1 MNSAIELHDSECL
14 AVEAGREGTGSVLL
28 DAYVHR
34 SEGRPGCE
42 AGEGGIQRVRMIF
55 ENMKVDGLI
64 GDLPAYIYEG
74 SLTTGDA
81 VLDNM
86 IERPGSFPGEASFK
100 VMLSEDAR
108 ILTVSGTKMTLVVE
122 TEFRYV
128 ERFNPGDPQTQQ
140 DQSS

>member
-1 MNSAIELHDSECL
+1 MNSAIELHDSECV
-14 AVEAGREGTGSVLL
+14 AVEAGGDGTGSVLL

-34 SEGRPGCE
+34 SEGRPGWE

-55 ENMKVDGLI
+55 ENMTVEGVI
-64 GDLPAYIYEG
+64 GNLPAYIYEG

-86 IERPGSFPGEASFK
+86 IEFPGSYPGKASFK
-100 VMLSEDAR
+100 VVLSEDAR

-128 ERFNPGDPQTQQ
+128 ERFSPGNPQT
-140 DQSS
+140 

>member
-14 AVEAGREGTGSVLL
+14 AVEAGREGTGFVLL

-34 SEGRPGCE
+34 SEGKPGWE

-55 ENMKVDGLI
+55 ENMTVEGVI
-64 GDLPAYIYEG
+64 GNLPAYIYEG
-74 SLTTGDA
+74 SLTTGDV

-86 IERPGSFPGEASFK
+86 IELAGSYPAKASFK

-108 ILTVSGTKMTLVVE
+108 ILIVSGTKMTLVVE

-128 ERFNPGDPQTQQ
+128 ERFSPGNPQTEKGY
-140 DQSS
+140 SS

>member
-14 AVEAGREGTGSVLL
+14 AVEVGREGTGSVLL

-34 SEGRPGCE
+34 SEGRPGWE

-55 ENMKVDGLI
+55 ENMIIEGMI
-64 GDLPAYIYEG
+64 GNLPAYIYEG
-74 SLTTGDA
+74 SLTTSDA
-81 VLDNM
+81 VLNNM
-86 IERPGSFPGEASFK
+86 IELPGSFLGEVSFK

-108 ILTVSGTKMTLVVE
+108 ILTVSGTKMTLAVG

-128 ERFNPGDPQTQQ
+128 ERFNPGNA
-140 DQSS
+140 